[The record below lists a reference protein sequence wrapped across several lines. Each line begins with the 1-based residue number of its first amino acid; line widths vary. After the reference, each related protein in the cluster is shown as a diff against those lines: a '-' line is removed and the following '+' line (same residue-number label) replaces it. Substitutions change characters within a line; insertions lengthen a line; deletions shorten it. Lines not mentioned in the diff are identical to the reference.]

1 MKGILAEECHDQTC
15 VLEEKSVVEALKMI
29 TKRRNQRERERKERD
44 NELIGGC
51 CIEIFGSES

>member
-29 TKRRNQRERERKERD
+29 TKRRNQREREREKRET
-44 NELIGGC
+44 E
-51 CIEIFGSES
+51 